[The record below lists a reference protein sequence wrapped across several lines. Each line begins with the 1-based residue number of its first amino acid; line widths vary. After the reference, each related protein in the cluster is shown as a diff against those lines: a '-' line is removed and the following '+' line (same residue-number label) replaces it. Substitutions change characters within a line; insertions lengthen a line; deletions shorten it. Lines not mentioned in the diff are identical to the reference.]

1 MSCSKVVVV
10 SITTN
15 LPINNNNNNNNNNKK
30 KKSPNKE
37 NHVEFIKNISLNKCK
52 REHKEALKQQCL
64 RFKKDLQSLE
74 ILFESFERNKHEKQK
89 TKTQTQQKSQLFI
102 VTKLSLRDEIHRDL
116 FSRIDI
122 PIRERMKNRVVL

>member
-30 KKSPNKE
+30 KKSTNKE

-64 RFKKDLQSLE
+64 RFKKDLQ
-74 ILFESFERNKHEKQK
+74 RNKHEKQK

-122 PIRERMKNRVVL
+122 PIRERIKNRVVL